1 MQAPSKNDNIQIA
14 LIGAGGM
21 GQGDTKYAVN
31 IPGVKLV
38 AAADIYDGRLARI
51 KEVYG
56 DDVFTTRDYRQVLA
70 RPDIDAVIIAT
81 PDHWHATITKDALA
95 ARKDVY
101 CEKPMVKKISEGREV
116 VEAHKKSDRI
126 LQ

>member
-1 MQAPSKNDNIQIA
+1 M
-14 LIGAGGM
+14 
-21 GQGDTKYAVN
+21 
-31 IPGVKLV
+31 KLV

-56 DDVFTTRDYRQVLA
+56 ADVFTTRDYREVLA

-95 ARKDVY
+95 ANKDVY

-116 VEAHKKSDRI
+116 VEAHKKIGSHPADRKPVCEFDRVSESGASS
-126 LQ
+126 